1 MFSEDE
7 GSSEENENDEGSDKD
22 NDAEVF
28 VCENQK
34 LAIRRFSTIVSIL
47 LVFYQLIV
55 SNLVK

>member
-34 LAIRRFSTIVSIL
+34 LAIRRFRTIVSIL